1 MQTGLLGSSSCD
13 QDEQPV
19 QKHFHSLM
27 ISSFGRLMYPKIK
40 DIRKV

>member
-1 MQTGLLGSSSCD
+1 MQTGLLWSPSYD

-19 QKHFHSLM
+19 QKHFYSLM